1 VTRIILVRHGQSQH
15 HVLRL
20 SGGWTDTPLTGLG
33 HHQAGLAANRL
44 REELGTVPVALHT
57 SDLLR
62 ASETAAHLAEALAI
76 DARPDARLREYNNG
90 DAANLTHDE
99 AQRRYP
105 EAYKRSLF
113 DSEVPLF
120 PNGESG
126 AEFLARCGAFL
137 DSLDP
142 AGTHVAVTHG
152 GTILGL
158 VAHWLSIPR
167 EALARMHFMADP
179 ASFTVLT
186 DGRWRTLERLNDTAH
201 LRGTEGSAGLA
212 GYTES
217 G

>member
-1 VTRIILVRHGQSQH
+1 
-15 HVLRL
+15 
-20 SGGWTDTPLTGLG
+20 
-33 HHQAGLAANRL
+33 
-44 REELGTVPVALHT
+44 VALHT

-62 ASETAAHLAEALAI
+62 ASETATHIAEALDI
-76 DARPDARLREYNNG
+76 DARPDARLREFNNG
-90 DAANLTHDE
+90 DAVNLADAE
-99 AQRRYP
+99 ARRRFP
-105 EAYKRSLF
+105 QAYARSIY
-113 DSEVPLF
+113 DSETPSF

-137 DSLDP
+137 DTLDP

-158 VAHWLSIPR
+158 IAHWLSIPR
-167 EALARMHFMADP
+167 ETLAGMHLMADP

-186 DGRWRTLERLNDTAH
+186 NGRWRTLERLNDTAH